1 MIKKPKKTAMSTEA
15 LRGTRHA
22 MQTYDEGREDK
33 KLGELPVREDEN
45 LTAKIERSN
54 NQRGNSH
61 ICQHRAAAM
70 R

>member
-1 MIKKPKKTAMSTEA
+1 
-15 LRGTRHA
+15 

-61 ICQHRAAAM
+61 ICQRRAAAL